1 MAREKNTKFTAENR
15 REIIRLVKAGL
26 STTDVAK
33 AVGIHPSTLFNWLSW
48 GEDGIRGR
56 DDDEEYVKFAHEY
69 RRAEA
74 MRKAFHLQNITRA
87 ANDGQWQASA
97 WYLERAYPQEF
108 GRCQRKPDDGN
119 EELLKAIKDM
129 TEAVRSSAVV

>member
-1 MAREKNTKFTAENR
+1 MTREKNTMFTEDKR
-15 REIIRLVKAGL
+15 REIVRLGRAGL

-33 AVGIHPSTLFNWLSW
+33 AVGIHPSTLFNRLSW

-87 ANDGQWQASA
+87 ANDGQRQASA
-97 WYLERAYPQEF
+97 WYLERAYALEF
-108 GRCQRKPDDGN
+108 GRFQRMPEDGY
-119 EELLKAIKDM
+119 EELL
-129 TEAVRSSAVV
+129 

>member
-97 WYLERAYPQEF
+97 WYLERAYPHEF
-108 GRCQRKPDDGN
+108 GRCQRKPEDGN

>member
-1 MAREKNTKFTAENR
+1 MAREKNTKFTADNR
-15 REIIRLVKAGL
+15 REIIKLVRAGL

-56 DDDEEYVKFAHEY
+56 DDDGEYVEFAHEY

-87 ANDGQWQASA
+87 ASDGQWQASA

-108 GRCQRKPDDGN
+108 GRCQRKQEDGN

-129 TEAVRSSAVV
+129 TEAVRNSAV

>member
-15 REIIRLVKAGL
+15 REIIKLVRAGL

-56 DDDEEYVKFAHEY
+56 DDDGEYVKFAHDY
-69 RRAEA
+69 RRA
-74 MRKAFHLQNITRA
+74 
-87 ANDGQWQASA
+87 
-97 WYLERAYPQEF
+97 
-108 GRCQRKPDDGN
+108 
-119 EELLKAIKDM
+119 
-129 TEAVRSSAVV
+129 EAVRSSAVV

>member
-26 STTDVAK
+26 STTDAAK

-56 DDDEEYVKFAHEY
+56 DDDGEYVEFAQEY

-74 MRKAFHLQNITRA
+74 MRKAFHLQNIARA
-87 ANDGQWQASA
+87 ASGGQWQASA

-108 GRCQRKPDDGN
+108 GRCQRRPEDGN
-119 EELLKAIKDM
+119 GELLKAIREM
-129 TEAVRSSAVV
+129 TEEVRSSAAV